1 MILSTWS
8 QVLTSSF
15 QAIWFGFLSF
25 VPNLIVALIIFILG
39 WIVAVALSKVIAQL
53 IRIIK
58 VDQALRAAGV
68 EDVVKRAGFNLNA
81 GMFLGE
87 LVKWFIIVVFLV
99 ASFEVL
105 GLVQVNQFLQTV
117 VEVFLPQVIV
127 AVLILLVSAVIAEF
141 IKKTVYASAKAA
153 DLMYAGFL
161 ASVAKWAIWVFA
173 ILAALV
179 QLNIAAALFQTL
191 FMGFVIA
198 FAIAF
203 GLAFGLGGQQAAS
216 EVLHK
221 IKSDFSK

>member
-1 MILSTWS
+1 MIFTTWS
-8 QVLTSSF
+8 QVLVSSF
-15 QAIWFGFLSF
+15 QSIWFGFLSF
-25 VPNLIVALIIFILG
+25 VPELIVALIIFILG

-53 IRIIK
+53 VRLIK

-68 EDVVKRAGFNLNA
+68 EDVVKRAGFQLNA
-81 GMFLGE
+81 GVFLGE
-87 LVKWFIIVVFLV
+87 IVKWFIIIVFLV

-105 GLVQVNQFLQTV
+105 GLYQVNQFLQTV
-117 VEVFLPQVIV
+117 ITVFLPQVIV

-153 DLMYAGFL
+153 DLQYAGFL
-161 ASVAKWAIWVFA
+161 ASIAKWAIWVFA

-216 EVLHK
+216 EIISKV
-221 IKSDFSK
+221 KSDLSK